1 MEVYSLSSYINI
13 LSYEDFI
20 KLATEIYNIT
30 DFISKDYS
38 DYKKWYFNKQI
49 PRVITGDGEVFFIR
63 DDDNK
68 IIAITSL
75 KRCYD
80 ERKICTLYVA
90 SEYRCHGLATLLL
103 TSAMEFLGT
112 TKPVIT
118 LAGYKLPMFKPLF
131 DKYGWKLTQ
140 VIKHPDDNK
149 RDEMCF
155 NGNLLEDGSKKV
167 KEKIKK

>member
-68 IIAITSL
+68 IIAMTSL

-90 SEYRCHGLATLLL
+90 SEYK
-103 TSAMEFLGT
+103 S
-112 TKPVIT
+112 
-118 LAGYKLPMFKPLF
+118 
-131 DKYGWKLTQ
+131 
-140 VIKHPDDNK
+140 
-149 RDEMCF
+149 
-155 NGNLLEDGSKKV
+155 
-167 KEKIKK
+167 